1 MRHIL
6 PFLSIICLLH
16 PTLEANAQGCSD
28 AGVCTAG
35 PIGEIPTHTD
45 STITEYE
52 PKHYARMTFSYA
64 IGERSTTVL
73 QLIPE
78 VGFGITDRWG
88 VQLRVPYITIDGDL
102 GSNSGVGDPMITTSY
117 AFIKEDQKRLDAMVG
132 VKLHSGNA
140 NDTWE
145 GVSTAQIT
153 RSLPMPYQT
162 SLGTTDLLLGVNYRY
177 KRWTGALAWQHVL
190 VQENK
195 NDHIHL
201 NWLDNTAGLSYF
213 ESAGLERADDAVA
226 RLLYAIPVGR
236 LAIQPGLL
244 AILHLGQDTREQ
256 PVDFFMSERI
266 AIEGSEGL
274 TLNLT
279 TDLRYKLSP
288 TWWLEASAGA
298 PVVVREV
305 RPDGLTRALVANVG
319 LRFAF

>member
-1 MRHIL
+1 MRYHH
-6 PFLSIICLLH
+6 SLLVAA
-16 PTLEANAQGCSD
+16 LLLVSSAEVNAQGCSD

-35 PIGEIPTHTD
+35 PIGEVPLLND
-45 STITEYE
+45 STTTENE
-52 PKHYARMTFSYA
+52 PQHYARMTFSYA

-73 QLIPE
+73 QVIPE
-78 VGFGITDRWG
+78 VGLGITDRLD
-88 VQLRVPYITIDGDL
+88 VQLRVPYMTIEGDL
-102 GSNSGVGDPMITTSY
+102 GSNSGVGDPVLTSSY
-117 AFIKEDQKRLDAMVG
+117 AFIKEDHQRLDALIG
-132 VKLHSGNA
+132 VKLNSGNA
-140 NDTWE
+140 NDPWE
-145 GVSTAQIT
+145 GISTSQVP

-195 NDHIHL
+195 NDYLHL
-201 NWLDNTAGLSYF
+201 NWLDNAVGRTYF

-226 RLLYAIPVGR
+226 RLLYALPIGK
-236 LAIQPGLL
+236 LTIQPGVL
-244 AILHLGQDTREQ
+244 AILHMGKDTRER
-256 PVDFFMSERI
+256 PVDFFTSERI

-279 TDLRYKLSP
+279 ADLRYKLGRA
-288 TWWLEASAGA
+288 WWLEASVGS
-298 PVVVREV
+298 PLVVREV